1 MTSAIIVSGVLREMA
16 NAAPSWPF
24 KGDYFLHVDKSIVA
38 PQSHNVIGQAT
49 EVIDNEL
56 KNSCVKFVSVTID
69 TDTGNKFTNEQQD
82 KYFGI
87 SEHAMLNMTW
97 RWKSVFQQI
106 KLYHKVR
113 NYSKVLILRPD
124 IYVHSHAPISEYENL
139 MPAENTVYSLAPI
152 VPGTSDWRGYPTM
165 GDVMLM
171 ANMLTMEKFVGI
183 YDFLLDHY
191 EDTLYRNYDIHSI
204 LARYTIENNINVNG
218 RLGELFAF
226 AALRDNSGDM
236 FENGRLKEQYAFVD
250 LQKKQHEWWIKKWN
264 LTN

>member
-16 NAAPSWPF
+16 NAAPSWKF
-24 KGDYFLHVDKSIVA
+24 KGDYFLHVDNSIFQ
-38 PQSHNVIGQAT
+38 PQSHNIIGRAT
-49 EVIDNEL
+49 EVIDKEIQ
-56 KNSCVKFVSVTID
+56 NSPIKFVSITVD
-69 TDTGNKFTNEQQD
+69 TDTGNKFTNEQRD

-87 SEHAMLNMTW
+87 NEHAMLNMTW

-113 NYSKVLILRPD
+113 NYTKVLILRPD
-124 IYVHSHAPISEYENL
+124 IYVHSYAPMSEYENL
-139 MPAENTVYSLAPI
+139 IPADNTVYSLAPI

-171 ANMLTMEKFVGI
+171 ADMASMEKFVGI
-183 YDFLLDHY
+183 YDFLLEHY
-191 EDTLYRNYDIHSI
+191 EDTITRNYDIHSI
-204 LARYTIENNINVNG
+204 LARYVVEHNINVSG

-226 AALRDNSGDM
+226 AALRDNSRDM
-236 FENGRLKEQYAFVD
+236 FENGQLKPQYAFVE
-250 LQKKQHEWWIKKWN
+250 LQKKQQEWWMKKWN